1 MINYVSRLILIV
13 AVAFFATV
21 PAFSA
26 DLQKGWDAYDNG
38 DYKTALRE
46 LQPLAEQ
53 GDEIAQYF
61 LGVMYKNGYGVPQ
74 DYKEAVKWYTLS
86 AKQGDVDAQN
96 NLGFMYGKGL
106 GVVQDYKEAVKL
118 YRLAAEQGDAKAQN
132 NLGTMYE
139 AGHGV
144 SQDYVRAHMWYNVS
158 ASNGNELVIQNRDNL
173 AKLMSSVQIEKAQ
186 GLARACVA
194 KDYKGC

>member
-1 MINYVSRLILIV
+1 MKKLVALLIV
-13 AVAFFATV
+13 SLAFATA

-26 DLQKGWDAYDNG
+26 DLDEGWDAYDNG
-38 DYKTALRE
+38 DYRTALRE

-53 GDEIAQYF
+53 GDAIAQYF
-61 LGVMYKNGYGVPQ
+61 LGVMYKNGQGVPQ

-86 AKQGDVDAQN
+86 AEQGDTDAQN

-106 GVVQDYKEAVKL
+106 GVVQDYKEAVKWHKL
-118 YRLAAEQGDAKAQN
+118 SAEQGHSKGQN
-132 NLGTMYE
+132 NLGAMYE

-158 ASNGNELVIQNRDNL
+158 ASNGNETVIKNRDSL
-173 AKLMSSVQIEKAQ
+173 AELMTPAQIEKAQ
-186 GLARACVA
+186 GLARACVE